1 MKVSAVR
8 DQDRR
13 FYKLEYLIP
22 PFTHCPYIVYN
33 YWLQKTH
40 FLRPIGGRRVR
51 TIARLPRLPAL
62 AFDPLRVVH
71 RNWFASHSFNR
82 RHRGRL
88 VSCKQFDKPCNVV
101 RTMLREV
108 VVPGG
113 RERKGKERKGK
124 EQHEYVHVSTART
137 VPLGTLGYEHMR
149 PTNKK
154 IRTRR
159 HRL

>member
-71 RNWFASHSFNR
+71 RNWFASHWFNR

-124 EQHEYVHVSTART
+124 ERKGKEHHEYVHVSTVRT
-137 VPLGTLGYEHMR
+137 VPLGNEHMR
-149 PTNKK
+149 PHK
-154 IRTRR
+154 
-159 HRL
+159 